1 MDGETRRSKLVE
13 IIGKSSKPIS
23 GAKLAEIFDISRQV
37 IVQDIAILRA
47 ANYKILSTNKGYLI
61 QGDESIS
68 RIIKVRHSD
77 EEIAKELN
85 LIVDLGGKVRDV
97 FVKHKVYGMITV
109 DLNIQSRLDVK
120 ELMENIESGKSAPLK
135 TLTLDEHY
143 HTIEADSEEI
153 LDLIEAEL
161 AAHNLLVC

>member
-1 MDGETRRSKLVE
+1 MDGETRRNKLVE

-23 GAKLAEIFDISRQV
+23 GSKLAEMFGVSRQV

-47 ANYKILSTNKGYLI
+47 ANYEILSTNRGYLI
-61 QGDESIS
+61 QDDKSIS
-68 RIIKVRHSD
+68 RIVKVRHSD
-77 EEIAKELN
+77 EEIPKELN

-120 ELMENIESGKSAPLK
+120 KLMENIESGKSAPLK

-143 HTIEADSEEI
+143 HTIEADREET

-161 AAHNLLVC
+161 NNHNLLVE